1 MYRER
6 YFYYRMNFLPIEN
19 TSFLSYSRY
28 FIPPQYWHR
37 FCISIVT
44 RIGAFYFSKCVSYR
58 LITSHG
64 ISRLYPQCHFLFSHC
79 VSRLYLQCQM
89 DVIKDLPKKVCS
101 RKTVQK

>member
-6 YFYYRMNFLPIEN
+6 HFYYRMNFLPKEN

-64 ISRLYPQCHFLFSHC
+64 VSRLYPQC
-79 VSRLYLQCQM
+79 QM
-89 DVIKDLPKKVCS
+89 NVIKNLPKKVRG

>member
-6 YFYYRMNFLPIEN
+6 HFYYRMNFLPKEN

-44 RIGAFYFSKCVSYR
+44 RIGAFYFSKCLFRPSHHVSWCLTLVASISFFIFSLR
-58 LITSHG
+58 LTLVPSMSNG
-64 ISRLYPQCHFLFSHC
+64 RDQEPSQKGSR
-79 VSRLYLQCQM
+79 
-89 DVIKDLPKKVCS
+89 
-101 RKTVQK
+101 